1 MSLQSLR
8 MTITGSAPQV
18 GPLIREW
25 RQRQRLTQ
33 LELAIDAGVS
43 ARHLSF
49 VETGRSKPGR
59 NMLLRIGERLDI
71 PIRDR
76 NRLLLVAGHAPAF
89 PEHPLGAPELASFR
103 DALKRVLA
111 SHEPYPAIVFDR
123 SWNLVAGNAAM
134 GSLLEGIEP
143 ALLTPPV
150 NVLRVGLGFAPR
162 FINRREVA
170 KYFGD
175 RVERQLAATADD
187 QLAHILQQL
196 KRYTGHQD
204 ENDPAGESETAPRI
218 GSMRVRAPNGD
229 EWSFV
234 CMFGAFD
241 MPFEVTI
248 SELAIELLFPADRTT
263 ANAFQALARERALH
277 RGPGTD
283 VTSPQRP
290 HFNDAVAQHM

>member
-1 MSLQSLR
+1 MWLLSVR
-8 MTITGSAPQV
+8 MTTTGSVLEV
-18 GPLIREW
+18 GSLIREW

-33 LELAIDAGVS
+33 LELALDAGIS
-43 ARHLSF
+43 TRHLSF

-59 NMLLRIGERLDI
+59 DMLLRIGERLEI

-76 NRLLLVAGHAPAF
+76 NRLLLAAGHAPAF

-103 DALKRVLA
+103 EALKRVLA

-134 GSLLEGIEP
+134 GSLLEGIDP
-143 ALLTPPV
+143 ALLKPPV
-150 NVLRVGLGFAPR
+150 NVLRVGLGFAAR
-162 FINRREVA
+162 FINPREVA
-170 KYFGD
+170 RYFCE
-175 RVERQLAATADD
+175 RVERQLAATADA
-187 QLAHILQQL
+187 QLAQLLVQL
-196 KRYTGHQD
+196 KHYTRRQD
-204 ENDPAGESETAPRI
+204 ERDITSDDESAQSI
-218 GSMRVRAPNGD
+218 GLMKVRAPDGA

-263 ANAFQALARERALH
+263 AHAFQSLARDRREHSTRVGSETALTQ
-277 RGPGTD
+277 P
-283 VTSPQRP
+283 
-290 HFNDAVAQHM
+290 A

>member
-1 MSLQSLR
+1 
-8 MTITGSAPQV
+8 MTTTGSAPEV
-18 GPLIREW
+18 GSLIREW

-59 NMLLRIGERLDI
+59 DMLLRIGERLEI

-76 NRLLLVAGHAPAF
+76 NRLLLAAGHAPAF
-89 PEHPLGAPELASFR
+89 PELPLGAPELASFR
-103 DALKRVLA
+103 KALKRVLA

-123 SWNLVAGNAAM
+123 SWTLVAGNAAM

-143 ALLTPPV
+143 ELLRPPV

-162 FINRREVA
+162 FINLREVA
-170 KYFGD
+170 RYFSD
-175 RVERQLAATADD
+175 RVERQLAATADE
-187 QLAHILQQL
+187 QLARLLQQL
-196 KRYTGHQD
+196 KRHTRHHS
-204 ENDPAGESETAPRI
+204 EREPTSESDSAQNV
-218 GSMRVRAPNGD
+218 GLMRVRAPDGG

-263 ANAFQALARERALH
+263 ADAFQSLARDRREHSTRIGSETALTQ
-277 RGPGTD
+277 P
-283 VTSPQRP
+283 V
-290 HFNDAVAQHM
+290 